1 MIICDSREQKNA
13 HILRY
18 FERHNVPYVVRKME
32 TADYMVE
39 GQPNIVVDRKQN
51 LDEICANLTY
61 KGKKANEN
69 GGKGI
74 PSNVA
79 RFWREVRRA
88 YEDKIKLVVLI
99 EHGENIKSL
108 ADVAAW
114 GGSRSGISGRK
125 LVDEMDK
132 LTMAYGV
139 EWQFC
144 DKSET
149 AAKILEILEYKG
161 GENDDK
167 QSDHNGAA
175 YG

>member
-1 MIICDSREQKNA
+1 M
-13 HILRY
+13 
-18 FERHNVPYVVRKME
+18 RKMD
-32 TADYMVE
+32 TADYMADSR
-39 GQPNIVVDRKQN
+39 PNVVVDRKQN

-69 GGKGI
+69 SGKGI

-125 LVDEMDK
+125 LVDEMDR
-132 LTMAYGV
+132 LSAAYGV

-144 DKSET
+144 GKSET
-149 AAKILEILEYKG
+149 AEKILKIL
-161 GENDDK
+161 
-167 QSDHNGAA
+167 HL
-175 YG
+175 

>member
-32 TADYMVE
+32 TADYMIE

-51 LDEICANLTY
+51 LNEICANLTY

-79 RFWREVRRA
+79 RFWREIRRA
-88 YEDKIKLVVLI
+88 YADGIRLVVLI
-99 EHGENIKSL
+99 EHGENVKCL

-114 GGSRSGISGRK
+114 SGSRSGISGRK
-125 LVDEMDK
+125 LVDEMDR
-132 LTMAYGV
+132 LSAAYGV

-144 DKSET
+144 GKSET
-149 AAKILEILEYKG
+149 AEKILKILNYKG
-161 GENDDK
+161 ENYHG
-167 QSDHNGAA
+167 QNHN
-175 YG
+175 

>member
-18 FERHNVPYVVRKME
+18 FERHGIEYQVRKMD

-39 GQPNIVVDRKQN
+39 GQLNIVVDRKQS

-79 RFWREVRRA
+79 RFRREVRRA

-125 LVDEMDK
+125 LIDEMDR
-132 LTMAYGV
+132 LSAAYGV

-144 DKSET
+144 GKSET
-149 AAKILEILEYKG
+149 AAKILEILKG
-161 GENDDK
+161 R
-167 QSDHNGAA
+167 
-175 YG
+175 

>member
-18 FERHNVPYVVRKME
+18 FERHGIEYQVRKMDA
-32 TADYMVE
+32 ADYMVE
-39 GQPNIVVDRKQN
+39 GQQNIVIDRKQN

-125 LVDEMDK
+125 LVDEMDR
-132 LTMAYGV
+132 LSAAYGV

-144 DKSET
+144 GKSET
-149 AAKILEILEYKG
+149 AEKILKILNYKG
-161 GENDDK
+161 EN
-167 QSDHNGAA
+167 H
-175 YG
+175 YGKNHT

>member
-1 MIICDSREQKNA
+1 MIICDSREQKNT

-32 TADYMVE
+32 TADYMIE

-61 KGKKANEN
+61 KGKRADEN
-69 GGKGI
+69 DGKEI

-79 RFWREVRRA
+79 RFMKEVRRA
-88 YEDKIKLVVLI
+88 YADGIRLVVLI
-99 EHGENIKSL
+99 EHGENVKCL

-144 DKSET
+144 TKAET
-149 AAKILEILEYKG
+149 AAKILEILRYKG

-175 YG
+175 CG

>member
-1 MIICDSREQKNA
+1 MD
-13 HILRY
+13 
-18 FERHNVPYVVRKME
+18 

-114 GGSRSGISGRK
+114 SGSRSGISGRK
-125 LVDEMDK
+125 LVDEMDR
-132 LTMAYGV
+132 LSAAYGV

-144 DKSET
+144 GKSET
-149 AAKILEILEYKG
+149 AEKILKILNYKG
-161 GENDDK
+161 ENNHG
-167 QSDHNGAA
+167 QNHN
-175 YG
+175 

>member
-18 FERHNVPYVVRKME
+18 FERHGIEYQVRKMD

-61 KGKKANEN
+61 KGKKFNEN

-125 LVDEMDK
+125 LVDEMDR
-132 LTMAYGV
+132 LSAAYGV

-144 DKSET
+144 GKSET
-149 AAKILEILEYKG
+149 AAKILEILKG
-161 GENDDK
+161 R
-167 QSDHNGAA
+167 
-175 YG
+175 

>member
-13 HILRY
+13 HILSY
-18 FERHNVPYVVRKME
+18 FKRHNVPYTVRKMD

-39 GQPNIVVDRKQN
+39 GQQNIVVDRKQN

-125 LVDEMDK
+125 LIEEMDR
-132 LTMAYGV
+132 LTAAYGV

-144 DKSET
+144 RKSET
-149 AAKILEILEYKG
+149 AEEILKILNFK
-161 GENDDK
+161 GENYYG
-167 QSDHNGAA
+167 QNHN
-175 YG
+175 

>member
-18 FERHNVPYVVRKME
+18 FEQHGIDYRVQKMD

-39 GQPNIVVDRKQN
+39 DQPNIVIDRKQN

-125 LVDEMDK
+125 LIDEMDR
-132 LTMAYGV
+132 LSAAYGV

-144 DKSET
+144 GKSET
-149 AAKILEILEYKG
+149 AARILKILNYKG
-161 GENDDK
+161 EN
-167 QSDHNGAA
+167 H
-175 YG
+175 YGKNNT

>member
-1 MIICDSREQKNA
+1 MD
-13 HILRY
+13 
-18 FERHNVPYVVRKME
+18 

-61 KGKKANEN
+61 KGKKANDN

-99 EHGENIKSL
+99 EHGTNIKSL

-114 GGSRSGISGRK
+114 GGSRSGISGWR
-125 LVDEMDK
+125 LLGEMDR
-132 LTMAYGV
+132 LAAAYGV
-139 EWQFC
+139 EWRFC

-149 AAKILEILEYKG
+149 AEKILEILNNKG
-161 GENDDK
+161 DF
-167 QSDHNGAA
+167 
-175 YG
+175 

>member
-18 FERHNVPYVVRKME
+18 FERNGIEYQVRKMD

-39 GQPNIVVDRKQN
+39 GQQNIVIDRKQN

-125 LVDEMDK
+125 LVDEMDR
-132 LTMAYGV
+132 LSAAYDV

-144 DKSET
+144 GKSET
-149 AAKILEILEYKG
+149 AAKILKILNYKG
-161 GENDDK
+161 EN
-167 QSDHNGAA
+167 H
-175 YG
+175 YGKNNT

>member
-1 MIICDSREQKNA
+1 MD
-13 HILRY
+13 
-18 FERHNVPYVVRKME
+18 

-39 GQPNIVVDRKQN
+39 GQLNIVVDRKQN

-125 LVDEMDK
+125 LVDEMDR
-132 LTMAYGV
+132 LSAAYGV

-144 DKSET
+144 GKSET
-149 AAKILEILEYKG
+149 AAKILEILKG
-161 GENDDK
+161 R
-167 QSDHNGAA
+167 
-175 YG
+175 

>member
-1 MIICDSREQKNA
+1 MD
-13 HILRY
+13 
-18 FERHNVPYVVRKME
+18 

-51 LDEICANLTY
+51 LDEICSNLTY

-99 EHGENIKSL
+99 EHGGNIKSL

-125 LVDEMDK
+125 LVDEMDR
-132 LTMAYGV
+132 LSAAYGV

-144 DKSET
+144 GKSET
-149 AAKILEILEYKG
+149 AAKILKILNYKG
-161 GENDDK
+161 EN
-167 QSDHNGAA
+167 H
-175 YG
+175 YGKNHT

>member
-18 FERHNVPYVVRKME
+18 FERHGIEYQVRKMD
-32 TADYMVE
+32 TADYMIE
-39 GQPNIVVDRKQN
+39 GQPNIVIDRKQN

-99 EHGENIKSL
+99 EHGGNIKSL

-125 LVDEMDK
+125 LVDEMDR
-132 LTMAYGV
+132 LSAAYGV
-139 EWQFC
+139 EWQFFG
-144 DKSET
+144 KSET
-149 AAKILEILEYKG
+149 AAKILEILKG
-161 GENDDK
+161 R
-167 QSDHNGAA
+167 
-175 YG
+175 

>member
-1 MIICDSREQKNA
+1 MGGGGMIICDSREQKNA

-32 TADYMVE
+32 TADYMTE

-99 EHGENIKSL
+99 EHGENVKCL

-125 LVDEMDK
+125 LVDERDR
-132 LTMAYGV
+132 LSGAYGV
-139 EWQFC
+139 GLQFW

-149 AAKILEILEYKG
+149 AGKILKILNYKG
-161 GENDDK
+161 DN
-167 QSDHNGAA
+167 
-175 YG
+175 

>member
-18 FERHNVPYVVRKME
+18 FERHGIDYQVQKMD

-79 RFWREVRRA
+79 RFWREVRRSHT
-88 YEDKIKLVVLI
+88 DGIKLVVLI
-99 EHGENIKSL
+99 EHGENVKSL

-125 LVDEMDK
+125 LVDEMDR
-132 LTMAYGV
+132 LSAAYGV

-144 DKSET
+144 GKSET
-149 AAKILEILEYKG
+149 AEKILKILNYKG
-161 GENDDK
+161 ENYHG
-167 QSDHNGAA
+167 QNHN
-175 YG
+175 

>member
-1 MIICDSREQKNA
+1 MIICDSREQKND

-18 FERHNVPYVVRKME
+18 FEQHGIDYRVQKMD

-51 LDEICANLTY
+51 LDEICTNLTY

-99 EHGENIKSL
+99 EHGENVKSL

-125 LVDEMDK
+125 LVDEMDR
-132 LTMAYGV
+132 LSAAYGV

-144 DKSET
+144 GKSET
-149 AAKILEILEYKG
+149 AEKILKILNYKG
-161 GENDDK
+161 EN
-167 QSDHNGAA
+167 H
-175 YG
+175 YGKNHT

>member
-1 MIICDSREQKNA
+1 MIICDSREQKNV

-18 FERHNVPYVVRKME
+18 FERHGIEYRVQKMD
-32 TADYMVE
+32 TADYMIE
-39 GQPNIVVDRKQN
+39 GQPNIVIDRKQN

-125 LVDEMDK
+125 LVDEMDR
-132 LTMAYGV
+132 LSAAYGV

-144 DKSET
+144 GKSET
-149 AAKILEILEYKG
+149 AAIILKILNYKG
-161 GENDDK
+161 ENHYEK
-167 QSDHNGAA
+167 NHT
-175 YG
+175 

>member
-1 MIICDSREQKNA
+1 MD
-13 HILRY
+13 
-18 FERHNVPYVVRKME
+18 
-32 TADYMVE
+32 TADYMIE

-79 RFWREVRRA
+79 RFRREVRRA

-99 EHGENIKSL
+99 EHGGNIKSL

-114 GGSRSGISGRK
+114 SGSRSGISGRK
-125 LVDEMDK
+125 LVDEMDR
-132 LTMAYGV
+132 LSAAYGV

-144 DKSET
+144 GKSET
-149 AAKILEILEYKG
+149 AEKILKILNYKG
-161 GENDDK
+161 ENYHG
-167 QSDHNGAA
+167 QN
-175 YG
+175 YN

>member
-1 MIICDSREQKNA
+1 MD
-13 HILRY
+13 
-18 FERHNVPYVVRKME
+18 
-32 TADYMVE
+32 TADYMIE

-69 GGKGI
+69 GGKAI

-108 ADVAAW
+108 ANVAAW

-125 LVDEMDK
+125 LVDEMDR
-132 LTMAYGV
+132 LTAAYGV

-144 DKSET
+144 RKSET
-149 AAKILEILEYKG
+149 AEEILKILNFK
-161 GENDDK
+161 GENYYG
-167 QSDHNGAA
+167 QNHN
-175 YG
+175 

>member
-1 MIICDSREQKNA
+1 MD
-13 HILRY
+13 
-18 FERHNVPYVVRKME
+18 

-79 RFWREVRRA
+79 RFRREVRRA

-99 EHGENIKSL
+99 EHGKNIKSL

-114 GGSRSGISGRK
+114 SGSRSGISGRK
-125 LVDEMDK
+125 LVDEMDR
-132 LTMAYGV
+132 LSAAYGV

-144 DKSET
+144 GKSET
-149 AAKILEILEYKG
+149 AEKILKILNYKG
-161 GENDDK
+161 ENYHG
-167 QSDHNGAA
+167 QNHN
-175 YG
+175 

>member
-1 MIICDSREQKNA
+1 MD
-13 HILRY
+13 
-18 FERHNVPYVVRKME
+18 

-39 GQPNIVVDRKQN
+39 GQTNIVVDRKQN

-125 LVDEMDK
+125 LVDEMDR
-132 LTMAYGV
+132 LSAAYGV

-144 DKSET
+144 GKSET
-149 AAKILEILEYKG
+149 AEKILKILNYKG
-161 GENDDK
+161 EN
-167 QSDHNGAA
+167 H
-175 YG
+175 YGKNHT

>member
-18 FERHNVPYVVRKME
+18 FEQHGIEYQVRKMD

-39 GQPNIVVDRKQN
+39 GQPNIIVDRKQN

-99 EHGENIKSL
+99 EHGENIKNL

-125 LVDEMDK
+125 LVDEMDR
-132 LTMAYGV
+132 LSAAYGV

-149 AAKILEILEYKG
+149 ATKILKILNYKG
-161 GENDDK
+161 EN
-167 QSDHNGAA
+167 H
-175 YG
+175 YGKNNT

>member
-1 MIICDSREQKNA
+1 MD
-13 HILRY
+13 
-18 FERHNVPYVVRKME
+18 

-99 EHGENIKSL
+99 EHGTNIKSL

-114 GGSRSGISGRK
+114 GGSRSGISGRR
-125 LVDEMDK
+125 LLGEMDR
-132 LTMAYGV
+132 LTAAYGV
-139 EWQFC
+139 EWRFC

-149 AAKILEILEYKG
+149 AEKILEILNNKG
-161 GENDDK
+161 DF
-167 QSDHNGAA
+167 
-175 YG
+175 

>member
-18 FERHNVPYVVRKME
+18 FEQHGIEYQVRKMD

-88 YEDKIKLVVLI
+88 YADGIKLVVLI

-125 LVDEMDK
+125 LVDEMDR
-132 LTMAYGV
+132 LSAAYGV

-144 DKSET
+144 GKSET
-149 AAKILEILEYKG
+149 ATKILKILNYKG
-161 GENDDK
+161 EN
-167 QSDHNGAA
+167 H
-175 YG
+175 YGKNNT

>member
-1 MIICDSREQKNA
+1 M
-13 HILRY
+13 
-18 FERHNVPYVVRKME
+18 RKMD
-32 TADYMVE
+32 TADYMIE

-79 RFWREVRRA
+79 RFRREVRRA
-88 YEDKIKLVVLI
+88 YADGIKLVVLI
-99 EHGENIKSL
+99 EHGENVKSL

-125 LVDEMDK
+125 LVDEMDR
-132 LTMAYGV
+132 LSAAYGV

-144 DKSET
+144 GKSET
-149 AAKILEILEYKG
+149 AEKILKILNYKG
-161 GENDDK
+161 ENHYEK
-167 QSDHNGAA
+167 NHT
-175 YG
+175 

>member
-18 FERHNVPYVVRKME
+18 FERHGIEYQVRKMD

-39 GQPNIVVDRKQN
+39 GQPDIVVDRKQN

-99 EHGENIKSL
+99 EHGGNIKSL

-125 LVDEMDK
+125 LVDEMDR
-132 LTMAYGV
+132 LSAAYGV

-144 DKSET
+144 GKSET
-149 AAKILEILEYKG
+149 AAKILKILNYKG
-161 GENDDK
+161 EN
-167 QSDHNGAA
+167 H
-175 YG
+175 YGKNNT

>member
-39 GQPNIVVDRKQN
+39 GQPNIVVDRKQD

-114 GGSRSGISGRK
+114 SGSRSGISGRK
-125 LVDEMDK
+125 LVDEMDR
-132 LTMAYGV
+132 LSVAYGV

-144 DKSET
+144 RKSET
-149 AAKILEILEYKG
+149 AEEILKILNFK
-161 GENDDK
+161 GENYYG
-167 QSDHNGAA
+167 QNHN
-175 YG
+175 

>member
-13 HILRY
+13 HILSY
-18 FERHNVPYVVRKME
+18 FERRGIPYTVRKMD
-32 TADYMVE
+32 TADYMIE
-39 GQPNIVVDRKQN
+39 GKPKLVVDRKQN

-88 YEDKIKLVVLI
+88 CADGIRLVVLI
-99 EHGENIKSL
+99 EHGENVKCL

-125 LVDEMDK
+125 LLNEMDK

-144 DKSET
+144 RKSET
-149 AAKILEILEYKG
+149 AEKILEILGYKA

-167 QSDHNGAA
+167 
-175 YG
+175 

>member
-18 FERHNVPYVVRKME
+18 FEQHGIEYQVRKMD
-32 TADYMVE
+32 TADYMIE
-39 GQPNIVVDRKQN
+39 SQPNIVVDRKQN

-125 LVDEMDK
+125 LVDEMDR
-132 LTMAYGV
+132 LSAAYGV

-144 DKSET
+144 GKSET
-149 AAKILEILEYKG
+149 AAKILKILNYKG
-161 GENDDK
+161 EN
-167 QSDHNGAA
+167 H
-175 YG
+175 YGKNHT